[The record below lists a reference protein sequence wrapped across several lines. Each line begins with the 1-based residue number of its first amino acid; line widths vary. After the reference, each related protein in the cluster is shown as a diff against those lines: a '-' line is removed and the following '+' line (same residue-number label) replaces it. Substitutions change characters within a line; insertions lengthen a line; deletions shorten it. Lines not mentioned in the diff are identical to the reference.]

1 MVHGEH
7 IARCAHCSLQSK
19 WMLCTFITSI
29 PSYHLWRNGLVATRA
44 WQWCRRCITFECF
57 APTECCWIDA
67 ECVSLVCTTS
77 NLSAQWAKDVEL
89 FIALTDFA
97 RVKFIVA
104 GLPAEQIVVK
114 PNFVFQKSAPAYAT
128 QKGAIFIGRLKYEK
142 GVDILLD
149 AWRQLPQVPLHI
161 YGSGPEAEKIVAM
174 KETDHQLPSVQLHGQ
189 KSQAECQEALA
200 QFQFLVMASRLY
212 EGFPRVI
219 VEAYSCGRPVVV
231 PRLGGM
237 AAAVEEG
244 VTGLLFRPGDANDL
258 ADKVRWL
265 TAHPDEIARMGVNAL
280 IAYHARYSPEVNRDQ
295 LLAIYERA
303 MTYSKGQPFI
313 RSVTVP
319 S

>member
-1 MVHGEH
+1 
-7 IARCAHCSLQSK
+7 
-19 WMLCTFITSI
+19 MLPQFSNRKPACGRHAISPATALGRGCRFIHRPYGFCPRKIHRGRSPRRTNRGQAELRISEI
-29 PSYHLWRNGLVATRA
+29 GTGLR
-44 WQWCRRCITFECF
+44 
-57 APTECCWIDA
+57 DA
-67 ECVSLVCTTS
+67 ERC
-77 NLSAQWAKDVEL
+77 
-89 FIALTDFA
+89 
-97 RVKFIVA
+97 
-104 GLPAEQIVVK
+104 
-114 PNFVFQKSAPAYAT
+114 
-128 QKGAIFIGRLKYEK
+128 
-142 GVDILLD
+142 DIH
-149 AWRQLPQVPLHI
+149 WLPQVPLHI

-265 TAHPDEIARMGVNAL
+265 TAHPDEIARMGENAL
-280 IAYHARYSPEVNRDQ
+280 NAYHARYSPEVNRDQ